1 MAPGREESIFWQ
13 RPQSKAPRPSSLR
26 LSPSLPSSTH
36 LLSGLQSLLGYEG
49 KLPRDFL
56 VQLLQLLFPSHCE
69 KRGNYQSVLLL
80 LPSAK
85 ILVNGTQMFFKFGGC
100 RKTSCSK
107 WTRKCGYLNML
118 VTTCMYRIGQKI
130 YSLVSWFRLLAVGD
144 SLCNLGIKIL
154 PNRACIKQ
162 WAIKGSDGAD
172 CRENLPLVIQ
182 IMYSETTLLFRAIA
196 LLHRAG
202 CWAGPWWLLGSGIP
216 NMYLLL
222 MGLFLL
228 HDIPCTSGSTSHET
242 QGQDPIPRVIN

>member
-100 RKTSCSK
+100 RKTCSK

-118 VTTCMYRIGQKI
+118 VTTCTG
-130 YSLVSWFRLLAVGD
+130 
-144 SLCNLGIKIL
+144 LGKKYI
-154 PNRACIKQ
+154 P
-162 WAIKGSDGAD
+162 
-172 CRENLPLVIQ
+172 
-182 IMYSETTLLFRAIA
+182 LFRDSASWQWGIVYA
-196 LLHRAG
+196 TLESKFCLI
-202 CWAGPWWLLGSGIP
+202 GPVLSNEL
-216 NMYLLL
+216 
-222 MGLFLL
+222 
-228 HDIPCTSGSTSHET
+228 
-242 QGQDPIPRVIN
+242 